1 MSADGVLAHL
11 TAAAPTAATLPTW
24 ASFTFPRVYKP
35 GQLVRFSENQA
46 DVRRTLT
53 PSALSHPWRWNFG
66 DGSTA
71 VGYNVQHG
79 YRRAGTYKVTVRAY
93 FTATNYHDWL
103 EFDAVTIRVR

>member
-1 MSADGVLAHL
+1 MGVSAWWKALLVTSAGLGMAVPAWACALDNRPSMSADGVLAHL
-11 TAAAPTAATLPTW
+11 TAAVPTAATLPTW

-35 GQLVRFSENQA
+35 GQPVRFSEDQA
-46 DVRRTLT
+46 EVRRTLT

-79 YRRAGTYKVTVRAY
+79 
-93 FTATNYHDWL
+93 
-103 EFDAVTIRVR
+103 